1 MRDNVIRLPYAI
13 ASRSAIEWLIR
24 IGYLEAAH
32 RRNAAAIEDAIQH
45 LRARWGGPVLGLD
58 REPLLGQKFKRRS

>member
-1 MRDNVIRLPYAI
+1 MRDNIIRLPYAI
-13 ASRSAIEWLIR
+13 ASRAAIEWLVR

-45 LRARWGGPVLGLD
+45 LRARWGGPILGLD
-58 REPLLGQKFKRRS
+58 REPAS

>member
-1 MRDNVIRLPYAI
+1 VLELANNVIRLPYAI
-13 ASRSAIEWLIR
+13 ASRAAIEWLIR

-45 LRARWGGPVLGLD
+45 LRARWGGPVPGLD
-58 REPLLGQKFKRRS
+58 REPAS